1 MKRREELFEGLNKL
15 LSCLGGVGNIF
26 FRWNEKLE
34 QLSTIVLEMIVLL
47 LYMVLH
53 VVISFFHEP
62 WYDEAVAWQIAKYE
76 PIKDILWE
84 VPHYEGHPPLWH
96 LVLVP
101 FAKLGVPYEFSLMI
115 VSLFF
120 ATATVFCILW
130 KSPFPRAIKLL
141 MPFTYFIFYQY
152 GVISRPYCMMML
164 AFVLL
169 AITYKTR
176 DEKPGRYVLSLA
188 FLCLTS
194 AYGLII
200 AGGISAVWVLK
211 IIYDNYVMA
220 GLRRIWQ
227 DRRLQYL
234 FVLLIFACLLI
245 LEILPKE
252 NTFAIINRQLQKSK
266 GEENGILLRLFYTM
280 FVLPIDCILTNSL
293 KDMFLLYAEIDLVS
307 GTLAAV
313 IMFCLFGICVKK
325 IKKRICI
332 LEIVLPYILFSGF
345 AAFVY
350 FSRHHSGI
358 ALLYFG
364 YVAWWLIVEK
374 DICIKQEKKR
384 KIELYGNIK
393 WLCIGICLIISLF
406 WTCGACFQE
415 IQGTYAIGRKEAGFI
430 KKYNLDN
437 YKIMVPWHIWYQDK
451 EKKKVKRID
460 TNHRPYV
467 TNILPYFDKNIFYNY
482 TVDDPSEMYTT
493 HVIATQSQVENSLQ
507 EWKKKGKP
515 EVLIGQPQIGMLYDY
530 SELNYNDYTLV
541 YNEKIEPIWK
551 CFSDIEFS
559 KIYVRNDLLD
569 EIGLTEVDLKH

>member
-1 MKRREELFEGLNKL
+1 MKRKEEVFKGINKL
-15 LSCLGGVGNIF
+15 LSSLGSIGNIF
-26 FRWNEKLE
+26 YRWNKKIEKLSIGGLE
-34 QLSTIVLEMIVLL
+34 IVSLL
-47 LYMVLH
+47 FYMVLH
-53 VVISFFHEP
+53 VVISNFHEP

-76 PIKDILWE
+76 PIKDILLE

-101 FAKLGVPYEFSLMI
+101 FAKLGAPYELSLML

-120 ATATVFCILW
+120 STVTICFILW
-130 KSPFPRAIKLL
+130 KSPFPRGIKLL
-141 MPFTYFIFYQY
+141 IPFTYFLFYQY

-164 AFVLL
+164 AFALL

-176 DEKPGRYVLSLA
+176 DEKPGRYVLSLV

-194 AYGLII
+194 AYGLVI
-200 AGGISAVWVLK
+200 AGGISVVWVLK
-211 IIYDNYVMA
+211 IIYDNNVIVR
-220 GLRRIWQ
+220 LRRIWQ

-266 GEENGILLRLFYTM
+266 GEENGILLRLFYTL
-280 FVLPIDCILTNSL
+280 FVLPIDCVLTNSL
-293 KDMFLLYAEIDLVS
+293 KDSFLLYAEIDWVS

-313 IMFCLFGICVKK
+313 IVFCLFVICVKK
-325 IKKRICI
+325 IKKRKCI
-332 LEIVLPYILFSGF
+332 LEIVLSYILFSGF

-364 YVAWWLIVEK
+364 YVAWWLLERK
-374 DICIKQEKKR
+374 HICMKHEKR
-384 KIELYGNIK
+384 KKLKIYGNIK

-406 WTCGACFQE
+406 RTCGACFQE
-415 IQGTYAIGRKEAGFI
+415 IQGTYAIGRKEAEFI

-437 YKIMVPWHIWYQDK
+437 YKIMVPWHVWYQDK
-451 EKKKVKRID
+451 EETIVKQVD
-460 TNHRPYV
+460 TNYRPFV

-482 TVDDPSEMYTT
+482 TVNDPSEMYTT
-493 HVIATQSQVENSLQ
+493 HVVATESQVETSLQ
-507 EWKKKGKP
+507 KWKEKGKP

-530 SELNYNDYTLV
+530 DELNYNDYTLV

-551 CFSDIEFS
+551 CFSELEFS
-559 KIYVRNDLLD
+559 KIYVRNDLL
-569 EIGLTEVDLKH
+569 EETGLTRAKIKH